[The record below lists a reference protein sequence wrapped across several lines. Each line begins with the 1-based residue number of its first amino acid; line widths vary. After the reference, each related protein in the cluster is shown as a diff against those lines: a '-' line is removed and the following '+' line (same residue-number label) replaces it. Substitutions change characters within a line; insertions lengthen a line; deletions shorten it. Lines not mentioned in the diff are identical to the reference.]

1 MRSGHLLAEESP
13 QNLLSLHGLN
23 TLEDVFLKLCMKD
36 GVSKMATAP
45 VVATITGGK
54 TGYPTMAHQQDLEG
68 HDNPAYAQ
76 SFSNPDAI
84 TSADIDHQIHNG
96 QDVEDED
103 HKALAQLSIV
113 RRRDP
118 WLLPF
123 KNQRLIEFH
132 NEKQIPMGV
141 QYWKNTKSILPVADE
156 DGIVGL
162 TFSPSGDSM
171 IHAYSN
177 KAANQ
182 QHINQMNAFNNENQ
196 GNDDSPAATFDTKE
210 GLFNLKHG
218 GSSTN
223 GSGSSTAS
231 CSSSSSNAGD
241 TSSSC
246 GSTAAS
252 SRAPGQRR
260 SRTFKLAMPSIH
272 RSVALIRKNF
282 MQTFR
287 NIG

>member
-1 MRSGHLLAEESP
+1 LISFFYLIIIFES
-13 QNLLSLHGLN
+13 
-23 TLEDVFLKLCMKD
+23 
-36 GVSKMATAP
+36 
-45 VVATITGGK
+45 
-54 TGYPTMAHQQDLEG
+54 
-68 HDNPAYAQ
+68 
-76 SFSNPDAI
+76 
-84 TSADIDHQIHNG
+84 
-96 QDVEDED
+96 
-103 HKALAQLSIV
+103 
-113 RRRDP
+113 
-118 WLLPF
+118 
-123 KNQRLIEFH
+123 
-132 NEKQIPMGV
+132 KQIPFGA

-171 IHAYSN
+171 VHTYSN
-177 KAANQ
+177 KASNNQQ
-182 QHINQMNAFNNENQ
+182 QHINQMNAFNNH
-196 GNDDSPAATFDTKE
+196 GNDDSATATFDTKE

-223 GSGSSTAS
+223 GSSSSTAS

-252 SRAPGQRR
+252 SRAVGKRR
-260 SRTFKLAMPSIH
+260 SGTFKLAIPSWH
-272 RSVALIRKNF
+272 RSSALIRKNF